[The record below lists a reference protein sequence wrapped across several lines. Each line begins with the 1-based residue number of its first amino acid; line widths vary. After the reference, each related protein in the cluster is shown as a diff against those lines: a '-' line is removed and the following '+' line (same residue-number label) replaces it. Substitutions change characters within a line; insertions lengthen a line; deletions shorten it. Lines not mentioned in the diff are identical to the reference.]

1 MIGGKT
7 RAQLNDK
14 MIQAVNTYLSTQR
27 VPAISQD
34 HNVDIFS
41 RLHTQGMTLHS
52 VRYVYTHIYIYMCLI
67 YIMYIPV
74 KGCSFAHVDIKRS
87 LREIRTRFGYHVG
100 CTNMDAF
107 SVTSQSLLVT
117 EHTNWQ

>member
-1 MIGGKT
+1 
-7 RAQLNDK
+7 
-14 MIQAVNTYLSTQR
+14 
-27 VPAISQD
+27 
-34 HNVDIFS
+34 
-41 RLHTQGMTLHS
+41 
-52 VRYVYTHIYIYMCLI
+52 
-67 YIMYIPV
+67 MYIPV

-117 EHTNWQ
+117 EHSNWQ